1 MPAHRPD
8 PSRRT
13 VVRGIAW
20 TVPVVSAVA
29 AAPAFAASC
38 QKTALQAVTWSA
50 TRTATTQTGTTSSGT
65 NVNVSAAYTAT
76 VLGGGSLNGSNLAAS
91 TAVAANDSLSL
102 VNNSPTTLAGADG
115 NGNYQTVNLVFT
127 RPAYGLTFFL
137 DDVDRA
143 VGSYAD
149 QVALAATPVETPTAV
164 LGSAVAGAGTL
175 ADPWRT
181 TGGQGDNAANQ
192 TVGVTYADGLVG
204 MTSLSIR
211 FWSPL
216 LPMTSATHVVRI
228 RQMQFRTCV

>member
-65 NVNVSAAYTAT
+65 SVNVTAAFTST
-76 VLGGGSLNGSNLAAS
+76 LLGAGSLNSSNLTAS
-91 TAVAANDSLSL
+91 TVVAANDAFSL
-102 VNNSPTTLAGADG
+102 VNNSPTTLAVDG
-115 NGNYQTVNLVFT
+115 NANYQTATLGFT
-127 RPAYGLTFFL
+127 RPVFGLTFSL
-137 DDVDRA
+137 DDIDRA
-143 VGSYAD
+143 TGSYSD
-149 QVALAATPVETPTAV
+149 QVALSAAPAATPASSPGA
-164 LGSAVAGAGTL
+164 AIAGAGTL
-175 ADPWRT
+175 SDLWRT
-181 TGGQGDNAANQ
+181 TGGQGDNAADQ
-192 TVGVTYADGLVG
+192 TVTVTYADGAVG
-204 MTSLSIR
+204 LTSLSIR
-211 FWSPL
+211 FWSPT
-216 LPMTSATHVVRI
+216 LPAVSATHVVRI

>member
-1 MPAHRPD
+1 MPTHRPD

-20 TVPVVSAVA
+20 SVPVVTAVA

-38 QKTALQAVTWSA
+38 QKTALQSVTWSS
-50 TRTATTQTGTTSSGT
+50 TRTTTAQTGTTPSGT
-65 NVNVSAAYTAT
+65 NVNVTASFT
-76 VLGGGSLNGSNLAAS
+76 STLLGAGSLNTANLSAS
-91 TAVAANDSLSL
+91 TVVAANDAISL
-102 VNNSPTTLAGADG
+102 VNNSPTTLAVDG
-115 NGNYQTVNLVFT
+115 NLNHQTANLVFT
-127 RPAYGLTFFL
+127 RPVYGLTFYL
-137 DDVDRA
+137 DDIDRA
-143 VGSYAD
+143 TGSYAD
-149 QVALAATPVETPTAV
+149 QVALTATPAEIPAATP
-164 LGSAVAGAGTL
+164 GSAIAGAGTL

-211 FWSPL
+211 FGSPL
-216 LPMTSATHVVRI
+216 VPAASAVHVVRI